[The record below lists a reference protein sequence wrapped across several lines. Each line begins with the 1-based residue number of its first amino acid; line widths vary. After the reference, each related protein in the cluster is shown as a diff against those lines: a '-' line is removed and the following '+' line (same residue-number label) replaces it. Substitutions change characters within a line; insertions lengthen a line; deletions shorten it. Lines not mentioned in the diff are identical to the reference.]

1 MAVPRDLNEASAPH
15 VVDHMVRTDS
25 CCLYAACLTQPT
37 WHCMQ
42 DGRMNAVEHL
52 RPLPQA
58 VAPCRLSRESKMSE
72 GQELVS

>member
-1 MAVPRDLNEASAPH
+1 M
-15 VVDHMVRTDS
+15 TDS

-72 GQELVS
+72 GHELVS